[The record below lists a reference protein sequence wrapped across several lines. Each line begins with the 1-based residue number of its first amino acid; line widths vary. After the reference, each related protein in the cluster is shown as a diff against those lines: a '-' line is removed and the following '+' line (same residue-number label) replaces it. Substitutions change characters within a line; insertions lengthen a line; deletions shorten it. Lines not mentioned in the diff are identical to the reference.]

1 MGMKWMEI
9 LGNLYA
15 FFGFRA
21 SRTQVTKSLMS
32 LGRKKKDGF
41 QGQVQIYVAEYL
53 CMFFMCLLKRLQCT
67 MGSSA
72 FNSIRHVASLLLHF
86 VNQKCILVSTTHNQ
100 SYGARNYPHT
110 VKSDGPATELSEKT
124 QIEDF

>member
-1 MGMKWMEI
+1 
-9 LGNLYA
+9 
-15 FFGFRA
+15 
-21 SRTQVTKSLMS
+21 
-32 LGRKKKDGF
+32 
-41 QGQVQIYVAEYL
+41 
-53 CMFFMCLLKRLQCT
+53 

-110 VKSDGPATELSEKT
+110 VKSDGAATELSEKT